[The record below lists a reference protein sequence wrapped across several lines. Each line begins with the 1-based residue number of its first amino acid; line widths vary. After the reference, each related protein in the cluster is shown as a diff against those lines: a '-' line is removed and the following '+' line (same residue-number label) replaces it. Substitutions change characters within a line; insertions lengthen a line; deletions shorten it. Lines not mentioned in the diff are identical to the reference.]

1 MDFQDAPVITI
12 SDEQRKKHEA
22 FIRQI
27 MQKNDQLVHVWK
39 ENLRKQ
45 GYSDEEIE
53 NLMAY

>member
-1 MDFQDAPVITI
+1 MDFQDAPTIII

-22 FIRQI
+22 VVRKV
-27 MQKNDQLVHVWK
+27 MQKNDRSVQIW
-39 ENLRKQ
+39 EESLRKQ